1 MALLSRLQRRVR
13 IPFRQG
19 VRVLRLLVL
28 FVLTL
33 AAREAAA
40 QSGSYQEHEVKAAF
54 LYNFAKFVV
63 WPPTSFP
70 DAAAPLTLCIHGPD
84 PFGPFLDRLVQGET
98 VGGRP
103 LVIERSRPAERLRGC
118 HVLFVASS
126 ERERYNELLD
136 GLEGASV
143 LTVGEGPGFL
153 TAGGL
158 FRFVLEGGKVRF
170 EANLPA
176 IERSSL
182 TVSSK
187 LLRVARPVQPAAGE
201 RR

>member
-1 MALLSRLQRRVR
+1 MRVLSLVALLA
-13 IPFRQG
+13 
-19 VRVLRLLVL
+19 
-28 FVLTL
+28 LTL
-33 AAREAAA
+33 GAREAAA

-54 LYNFAKFVV
+54 LYNFAKFVE
-63 WPPTSFP
+63 WPAASFP
-70 DAAAPLTLCIHGPD
+70 DATAPLTLCIHGPD
-84 PFGPFLDRLVQGET
+84 PFGPFLDRLVQGER
-98 VGGRP
+98 VGRRP
-103 LVIERSRPAERLRGC
+103 LVIERSRPVERLRGC
-118 HVLFVASS
+118 HVLFVAGS
-126 ERERYNELLD
+126 EHERYGELLD

-143 LTVGEGPGFL
+143 LTVGDRPGFL

-158 FRFVLEGGKVRF
+158 FRFLLVDGKVRF

>member
-1 MALLSRLQRRVR
+1 MALLSPLRRRARV
-13 IPFRQG
+13 PPLQG
-19 VRVLRLLVL
+19 VRVLALLA
-28 FVLTL
+28 LTFT
-33 AAREAAA
+33 AREAAA
-40 QSGSYQEHEVKAAF
+40 QSGSFEEYEVKAAF
-54 LYNFAKFVV
+54 LYNFAKFVE
-63 WPPTSFP
+63 WPAASFP
-70 DAAAPLTLCIHGPD
+70 DAAAPLALCIHGPD
-84 PFGPFLDRLVQGET
+84 PFGPFLDTLVQGEAI
-98 VGGRP
+98 GGRR
-103 LVIERSRPAERLRGC
+103 LVVERGRPAERLRGC
-118 HVLFVASS
+118 HVLFVARA
-126 ERERYNELLD
+126 ERERYAELLA

-182 TVSSK
+182 KVSSK
-187 LLRVARPVQPAAGE
+187 LLRVARPVQPDTGE